1 MAPKVDVAPMRL
13 TRVLTW
19 MTALLFAAMAWHSW
33 PLQPGIPLLQLTFTE
48 GAFRAVVNQWSSADL
63 ARFHD
68 HFFWDFPYLVCYGMW
83 GWVLVQQS
91 TWFRSERG
99 SKFLP
104 WAWCTP
110 LASGLDALENIMHLH
125 LVFTPGPF
133 HPAEYA
139 VAGGVSSAKWVLL
152 LVFGMKLVLVLLTRR
167 GSTHG

>member
-1 MAPKVDVAPMRL
+1 MRL
-13 TRVLTW
+13 THVLTCL
-19 MTALLFAAMAWHSW
+19 TALLFAAMAWHSS

-48 GAFRAVVNQWSSADL
+48 GAFRAVTHQWSSAEL

-68 HFFWDFPYLVCYGMW
+68 HFFWDFPYLVCYGVW

-91 TWFRSERG
+91 TWFKSERA
-99 SKFLP
+99 SKVLP

-133 HPAEYA
+133 DAAEYA
-139 VAGGVSSAKWVLL
+139 VAGGFSSAKWVLL
-152 LVFGMKLVLVLLTRR
+152 IAFGIKLGLVFFRR
-167 GSTHG
+167 HRSTHR

>member
-1 MAPKVDVAPMRL
+1 MAPKVGGAPVRL
-13 TRVLTW
+13 THLLTW
-19 MTALLFAAMAWHSW
+19 MTALLFAAMAWHSS

-48 GAFRAVVNQWSSADL
+48 GAFRAVADQWSSAEL

-68 HFFWDFPYLVCYGMW
+68 HFFWDFPFLVCYGVW
-83 GWVLVQQS
+83 GWVLVQQT
-91 TWFRSERG
+91 TWFNRESA
-99 SKFLP
+99 SKVLP

-139 VAGGVSSAKWVLL
+139 VAGGVSCAKWMLL
-152 LVFGMKLVLVLLTRR
+152 IAFGIKLGLVFFRR
-167 GSTHG
+167 HRSTHR